1 MDADTAA
8 RVSGA
13 GGVAMDLEASTRS
26 VSRPSRPSSRSSN
39 ASMHHESS
47 SGRLSPGGASGR
59 SSPGETKGRWS
70 PTPTGRGSPGGGSSQ
85 RSQNMFSTPSS
96 PSSARRRC
104 VKAPTLNLGLGRP
117 L

>member
-13 GGVAMDLEASTRS
+13 GGVDMELTEEASTRS
-26 VSRPSRPSSRSSN
+26 LSRPTSRLSN

-59 SSPGETKGRWS
+59 SSPGDTKGRWS
-70 PTPTGRGSPGGGSSQ
+70 PTPTGRGSPGGGSLQPSQ
-85 RSQNMFSTPSS
+85 RMFSTPSS
-96 PSSARRRC
+96 PSSTRRRC
-104 VKAPTLNLGLGRP
+104 VKAPTVNVGYGSP